1 MRFRFHGTP
10 LLSLFFLVG
19 LEGCTDHT
27 PVEVPARASHAQG
40 ATADRLARALAITL
54 ADPEDRGRVL
64 ATMRGSR
71 LQKNGI
77 ELKSFF
83 YGPSGSSVASTVA
96 ERAGMTRDEFAAFLA
111 GLPDVV
117 AYLPRSYDRLSWSDK
132 EKIVVASSLQGPAE
146 FASATLRTGYD
157 GRGLPVAYDPRRFQP
172 FPILLIRPV
181 PDMPE
186 QAAAPSRSLSPP
198 PSSADVSSQ
207 GYTLTESI
215 SWSNCTAPG
224 VADDGDGD
232 GVSDSCEHQV
242 AFAFRP
248 RTLLRWDDEAPTREP
263 YWTVRPD
270 GQGALWVMYL
280 LAYHSDPGDVSF
292 GTFSHKGDSE
302 FILLRIVNSTL
313 SGSHWYADRAILS
326 AHWGT
331 DADDSYSGDAGAME
345 YTDDVFRGRP
355 LVHVAKDKHANYRS
369 RSECNWGGG
378 LWTDTCDGIQVHI
391 HVPVL
396 LARNIGNYTSAG
408 GTKKLD
414 CVPSERIAEPAFGR
428 EECFFTGT
436 FFGGWL
442 NSATYETSA
451 GAYAA
456 SLRAYGFKPQTF
468 TVIDNEC
475 REYARYC

>member
-1 MRFRFHGTP
+1 MGLSPGTVAYVIG
-10 LLSLFFLVG
+10 LAVLGAVIVG
-19 LEGCTDHT
+19 
-27 PVEVPARASHAQG
+27 VVPG
-40 ATADRLARALAITL
+40 LKAT
-54 ADPEDRGRVL
+54 GRRVQ
-64 ATMRGSR
+64 SR
-71 LQKNGI
+71 LGQPG
-77 ELKSFF
+77 
-83 YGPSGSSVASTVA
+83 G
-96 ERAGMTRDEFAAFLA
+96 AAMRMGRTWTAL
-111 GLPDVV
+111 
-117 AYLPRSYDRLSWSDK
+117 
-132 EKIVVASSLQGPAE
+132 IVG
-146 FASATLRTGYD
+146 
-157 GRGLPVAYDPRRFQP
+157 
-172 FPILLIRPV
+172 
-181 PDMPE
+181 
-186 QAAAPSRSLSPP
+186 
-198 PSSADVSSQ
+198 
-207 GYTLTESI
+207 
-215 SWSNCTAPG
+215 
-224 VADDGDGD
+224 
-232 GVSDSCEHQV
+232 QV
-242 AFAFRP
+242 AVAVAILP
-248 RTLLRWDDEAPTREP
+248 LT
-263 YWTVRPD
+263 D
-270 GQGALWVMYL
+270 GQGAVWVMYL

-292 GTFSHKGDSE
+292 GSFSHKGDSE

-414 CVPSERIAEPAFGR
+414 CVPSEQIAEAAFGR
-428 EECFFTGT
+428 QECFFTGT